1 MYYCTVIF
9 PHYKWC
15 SAILSAAQC
24 GLRCPRRKKHIILH
38 STVFSSSDP
47 PYFWPHFSWMLILKY
62 RTILWH
68 QLRIWE
74 LEFIFSPLDFLW
86 SILQTLESKSR
97 DQIPPII
104 RLLWGMIVQTWRK
117 CHDKEGRRAPQ
128 GHQSSHLKATT
139 NSLLLSKKETKLP
152 LLKEA
157 SWWCQTLVY

>member
-1 MYYCTVIF
+1 MQCDPQCRTMWTEMSKKKEA
-9 PHYKWC
+9 HYIAFHRLFIIRP
-15 SAILSAAQC
+15 SLFLAPFFMNAHIEIPDNPLTSTQN
-24 GLRCPRRKKHIILH
+24 LRAWIH
-38 STVFSSSDP
+38 S
-47 PYFWPHFSWMLILKY
+47 
-62 RTILWH
+62 
-68 QLRIWE
+68 
-74 LEFIFSPLDFLW
+74 FSPLDFLW

-117 CHDKEGRRAPQ
+117 CHDKKGRRAPQ